1 MVRKKTRELLNGYL
15 DLPQFT
21 TNDGLGRYIFEIVW
35 VDRAVLVGKF
45 DLALGAMKKNRKTE
59 TMTRKEV
66 TVAMVKVSV
75 VIMPKNGGKRCGCDA
90 GCRGGGGQ
98 NKPSIF
104 WWCTRRHCVGEK
116 EETTAERFHSR
127 LRRGRRNGGYSIH
140 SIEQGW

>member
-45 DLALGAMKKNRKTE
+45 DLALGAMKKDRKTE

-75 VIMPKNGGKRCGCDA
+75 VIMPHKWRKEVWMR
-90 GCRGGGGQ
+90 
-98 NKPSIF
+98 F
-104 WWCTRRHCVGEK
+104 WVQ
-116 EETTAERFHSR
+116 
-127 LRRGRRNGGYSIH
+127 GRRRTKQTKYILVVH
-140 SIEQGW
+140 S